1 MLDKKEIMSILNLKF
16 IEKNSLKKRL
26 FFTHESII
34 INDQEKVDI
43 DSTYIFQEQLMVTQQ
58 QVFLDGSGKQLIYI
72 QYNQIKP
79 KEYMVSNVFIV

>member
-16 IEKNSLKKRL
+16 LEKNSLKKRL

-43 DSTYIFQEQLMVTQQ
+43 DSTYIF
-58 QVFLDGSGKQLIYI
+58 
-72 QYNQIKP
+72 
-79 KEYMVSNVFIV
+79 